1 MSERIYDYFAT
12 VGMAGNEFIIASDIN
27 NINKS

>member
-12 VGMAGNEFIIASDIN
+12 VGMAGNEFISSDIN

>member
-12 VGMAGNEFIIASDIN
+12 VGMAGNEFIATDIN